1 LFNQEANQHKLSN
14 KTMPKR
20 SRIPAS
26 SGNLARLSG
35 VVTMEIDTHM
45 RVMPRPVSSPATPDL
60 FSYVPSPPAPG
71 ARRIPAKAKPPV
83 AELNSL
89 SDARLA
95 RLLGELTIELQ
106 RRKALGTGRESRP
119 ELDQAIQDAACALES
134 LVPRQAG
141 RTRRSKRAH
150 AVPPLQEPKRKA
162 IRAALAAGVAPGQV
176 AKHFGL
182 PLAAVR
188 KVLTGA
194 E

>member
-1 LFNQEANQHKLSN
+1 
-14 KTMPKR
+14 
-20 SRIPAS
+20 
-26 SGNLARLSG
+26 
-35 VVTMEIDTHM
+35 
-45 RVMPRPVSSPATPDL
+45 MPRPASPLVIPDL
-60 FSYVPSPPAPG
+60 FDHVPSAPIRRKWQTLPSVG
-71 ARRIPAKAKPPV
+71 ASVR
-83 AELNSL
+83 ELGSL

-95 RLLGELTIELQ
+95 RLLHELTAELQ
-106 RRKALGTGRESRP
+106 RRKTSGTGRESRP
-119 ELDQAIQDAACALES
+119 ELDQAIREAACALES
-134 LVPRQAG
+134 LAPRQAG
-141 RTRRSKRAH
+141 RTRHRKRAD

>member
-1 LFNQEANQHKLSN
+1 
-14 KTMPKR
+14 MPKR
-20 SRIPAS
+20 SRIAAT
-26 SGNLARLSG
+26 SGNLARRSG
-35 VVTMEIDTHM
+35 VVSMEIDTHM
-45 RVMPRPVSSPATPDL
+45 SSMPRTASSPATPDL
-60 FSYVPSPPAPG
+60 FSYVPSPSVPG
-71 ARRIPAKAKPPV
+71 VRRIPAKAKPPV
-83 AELNSL
+83 AELGSL

-95 RLLGELTIELQ
+95 RLLRELTSELQ
-106 RRKALGTGRESRP
+106 RRKASGTGQANWP

-141 RTRRSKRAH
+141 RTRRPKRAD
-150 AVPPLQEPKRKA
+150 AVPSLQEPRRKA

-176 AKHFGL
+176 ARHFGL

>member
-1 LFNQEANQHKLSN
+1 
-14 KTMPKR
+14 
-20 SRIPAS
+20 
-26 SGNLARLSG
+26 
-35 VVTMEIDTHM
+35 
-45 RVMPRPVSSPATPDL
+45 MPRTASSPATPDL
-60 FSYVPSPPAPG
+60 FSYVPSPPVPG
-71 ARRIPAKAKPPV
+71 ARRIPAKAKSPV
-83 AELNSL
+83 AELSRL

-95 RLLGELTIELQ
+95 RLLRELTSELQ
-106 RRKALGTGRESRP
+106 RRKAESTGQESRP

-141 RTRRSKRAH
+141 RTRRPKRAD

-162 IRAALAAGVAPGQV
+162 IRAALAAGVAPSQV